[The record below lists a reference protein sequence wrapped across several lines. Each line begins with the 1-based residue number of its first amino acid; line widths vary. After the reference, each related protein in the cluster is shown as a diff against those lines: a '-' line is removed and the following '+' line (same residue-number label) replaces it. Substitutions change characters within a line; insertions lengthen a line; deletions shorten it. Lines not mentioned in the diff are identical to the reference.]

1 MIAIDYIDY
10 YDNQT
15 PGINPHHRTSISSN
29 SSSAYSGSDTI
40 GSSDMSSSN
49 KTQHSSAT
57 HPMSS
62 STDNIDLSGLIES
75 TVDSDT
81 EDEDVEDDDEDEED
95 DMISPYMVRDC
106 VRECLEKDPSERTE
120 HDINV
125 LMEFTQHLQ
134 AFNDLTMT
142 VRRALCASMVFA
154 VVEKSNTVVLSDG
167 EELDSWSVL
176 VHGSVE
182 VVLPSGEAQVLSAG
196 DSFGLPPTLDKQYFR
211 GLMRTRVDDCQ
222 FVCVTQQDYFRIL
235 KQVGGINL
243 YFNMLEDK

>member
-10 YDNQT
+10 YDNQASSSAN
-15 PGINPHHRTSISSN
+15 INSHHRTSISSN

-40 GSSDMSSSN
+40 GSSDMSN
-49 KTQHSSAT
+49 KTQHSSAQ
-57 HPMSS
+57 HMSS

-81 EDEDVEDDDEDEED
+81 EDEDVEDEDDDEEED
-95 DMISPYMVRDC
+95 EDMSPYMVRDC
-106 VRECLEKDPSERTE
+106 VRECLEKDPSERTD

-154 VVEKSNTVVLSDG
+154 VVEKSNTTVLSDG

-182 VVLPSGEAQVLSAG
+182 VTLPNGEVQVLSAG

-235 KQVGGINL
+235 QQVGW
-243 YFNMLEDK
+243 D